1 MTLVSMTGFA
11 GHPGAVGEV
20 SWTWEARSVN
30 GRNLDL
36 RLRLPEGFERLE
48 APLRAAL
55 ASALSRGSV
64 TVGLRVTHGAASAAP
79 RLSPVGLEQ
88 AILAVELAGDAAA
101 RRGLPLAPMT
111 AADLLAVRGVLEQD
125 QSQPAENAQVM
136 ERLLADIPELT
147 RKLRASRA
155 EEGAQIAVAITDR
168 VDRIADLVG
177 QAKVAAGARGPRAAA
192 LLRARIDAVLGQLSQ
207 IDEGRLAQE
216 LALIA
221 VKADVSEE
229 LDRIAAHIVAARNLL
244 RAEGPVG
251 RRLDFLTQEFNRE
264 ANTLCAK
271 SGASDLTAIGLEMK
285 VAIDQLREQVQNV
298 E

>member
-11 GHPGAVGEV
+11 GQSGSVGEV

-36 RLRLPEGFERLE
+36 RLRLPEGFETLE

-55 ASALSRGSV
+55 SEALARGSV
-64 TVGLRVTHGAASAAP
+64 SVGLRVTRGTSAIAP
-79 RLSPVGLEQ
+79 RLNASGLEQ
-88 AILAVELAGDAAA
+88 AIEAVEAAGDAAA
-101 RRGLPLAPMT
+101 RRGLQLAPMT
-111 AADLLAVRGVLEQD
+111 VADLLSVRGVLETEQTP
-125 QSQPAENAQVM
+125 PAENTEVM
-136 ERLLADIPELT
+136 ERLARDVPELA
-147 RKLRASRA
+147 RRLRQARTA
-155 EEGAQIAVAITDR
+155 EGAQITAAITER
-168 VDRIADLVG
+168 IDRITRLV
-177 QAKVAAGARGPRAAA
+177 ARARVAAEARGPRAAA
-192 LLRARIDAVLGQLSQ
+192 SLRARVDAVLGQTAQ

-216 LALIA
+216 LALIV
-221 VKADVSEE
+221 VKGDVSEE
-229 LDRIAAHIVAARNLL
+229 LDRIAAHIVAARGLL
-244 RAEGPVG
+244 LAEGPVG

-271 SGASDLTAIGLEMK
+271 SGATDLTAIGLEMK